1 MESFSSSWNPFY
13 LSLSFIWWVM
23 PSSFNG
29 KCTLYYYYFHQLQ
42 CFSSFRVTL
51 QILYDHIS
59 TKPTLDWLFF
69 RIKELLIKGIFQ
81 FLCIPFYYCSNIY
94 IYIYIFKF
102 LFAFLLNFINPNKR
116 IMVTQKGKS
125 KTMECEHNT
134 NTNPIHI
141 CFVLFLIK
149 FINFFTFSSPPLCCM
164 L

>member
-1 MESFSSSWNPFY
+1 MYTLLLLFSSITM
-13 LSLSFIWWVM
+13 L
-23 PSSFNG
+23 
-29 KCTLYYYYFHQLQ
+29 
-42 CFSSFRVTL
+42 
-51 QILYDHIS
+51 
-59 TKPTLDWLFF
+59 LFF
-69 RIKELLIKGIFQ
+69 SCDITNTLWSYIYQAHIGLIILKDKGTFNKGHFSVFVYSFLLLFK
-81 FLCIPFYYCSNIY
+81 Y
-94 IYIYIFKF
+94 IYIYFFKF